1 MKPRIG
7 LALTGSYCTYDKAL
21 AAAQRLAERYELT
34 AILSETAAAT
44 DTRFGTA
51 SEHLRRLEEITGRPV
66 LTSIAEA
73 EPVGPKDYF
82 DVLAVA
88 PCTGNTL
95 AKLAAGITDSAVTMA
110 VKSHLRNGKPVVL
123 AFGSNDGLS
132 ASAKNLGELLNR
144 KHYYFV
150 PFYQDAPEAKPNSV
164 AADYSRLEAAILAAA
179 GERQLQPLL
188 LGKPEEAYSHIRD
201 AAAQTAALRGLWG

>member
-1 MKPRIG
+1 MNVEKLRIG
-7 LALTGSYCTYDKAL
+7 LALTGSYCTYDKAI
-21 AAAQRLAERYELT
+21 AALQALAEKHEVT
-34 AILSETAAAT
+34 AIMSETAYET
-44 DTRFGTA
+44 DSRFGA
-51 SEHLRRLEEITGRPV
+51 AADFIARMENITGKAV
-66 LTSIAEA
+66 IHSIAAA

-95 AKLAAGITDSAVTMA
+95 AKLAAGITDTAVTMA
-110 VKSHLRNGKPVVL
+110 VKSHLRSGKPVVI

-150 PFYQDAPEAKPNSV
+150 PMYQDAPEAKPRSL
-164 AADYSRLEAAILAAA
+164 AADYGLLEDTILAAA
-179 GERQLQPLL
+179 EGRQVQP
-188 LGKPEEAYSHIRD
+188 I
-201 AAAQTAALRGLWG
+201 LRG

>member
-1 MKPRIG
+1 MEKLRIG

-21 AAAQRLAERYELT
+21 KAAEALAEKYEVT
-34 AILSETAAAT
+34 AIMSETAYGT
-44 DTRFGTA
+44 DSRFGA
-51 SEHLRRLEEITGRPV
+51 AADFVERLESITGRPV
-66 LTSIAEA
+66 LRSIVEA

-95 AKLAAGITDSAVTMA
+95 AKLAAGITDTAVTMA
-110 VKSHLRNGKPVVL
+110 VKSHLRSGKPVVI

-150 PFYQDAPEAKPNSV
+150 PMYQDAPESKPRSL
-164 AADYSRLEAAILAAA
+164 ASDYDLLEATVLAAA
-179 GERQLQPLL
+179 EGRQVQP
-188 LGKPEEAYSHIRD
+188 I
-201 AAAQTAALRGLWG
+201 LRG